1 MIRCNRCGNMTP
13 AGAVSCQSCGE
24 PLSSK
29 VENEFSARMGA
40 QGQPV
45 LPAWLES
52 LRAGER
58 SAAPADTSNS
68 QPGFSAADLIEEGTL
83 PSWMRPER
91 AETNDRSGSNPQLSL
106 RASSL
111 PGPNTDEEFLPAQG
125 LAAHSLIDEQS
136 LPSWMRE
143 GQQQTGAMPPQNGM
157 NASSLVQSDAVP
169 DWMKNVQPS
178 EAMPDWMKTIQQ
190 PSASPSGPMQAM
202 PPTPSVRPSD
212 PISPIPQGQGFSAR
226 DLIDQ
231 QALPSWMS
239 GQSGHPS
246 AAPDRP
252 SAPAPAGNAQSGQP
266 GLSASS
272 LLDMDS
278 LPRWLRE
285 NGQGGGGQGGNQ
297 PWQATP
303 QPMQTP
309 SAQYG
314 QPWQGGPSMQTP
326 LQNTA
331 APHQAPGG
339 SGLAASSFIDMN
351 SLPDWLRS
359 ASEQQQRPGMPMP
372 QAGTQRPGPVHI
384 PPPPRVEN
392 VRVPSR
398 PRSEMNPAQ
407 GSEAAANVF
416 ASMLGVA
423 STPSYS
429 PPSPNT
435 AQGQPGGQPP
445 TQQGMP
451 QGMPGG
457 AQAANA
463 PGQIPVPGTA
473 QGMAGAP
480 PIYAAGGYGAGY
492 PGQGAGPN
500 QGNYP
505 MGTPPAGAPYYP
517 ANTPG
522 VPPMSGP
529 AGMTGEQREQ
539 AKSAKRGF
547 FKAIHD
553 WFFH

>member
-1 MIRCNRCGNMTP
+1 VIRCNRCGNMTP
-13 AGAVSCQSCGE
+13 AGAVNCQSCGE

-58 SAAPADTSNS
+58 SAAPADISNS

-91 AETNDRSGSNPQLSL
+91 AESNDRSGSNPHLAL

-111 PGPNTDEEFLPAQG
+111 PGPNTDEEFLPARG
-125 LAAHSLIDEQS
+125 LAAQSLIDEQS

-143 GQQQTGAMPPQNGM
+143 GQQETGAMPPQSGM

-169 DWMKNVQPS
+169 DWMKN
-178 EAMPDWMKTIQQ
+178 IQQ

-202 PPTPSVRPSD
+202 PPTPTVRPSD

-239 GQSGHPS
+239 GQSGQS
-246 AAPDRP
+246 AAAPDRP
-252 SAPAPAGNAQSGQP
+252 SAPAPANNAQSGQP

-285 NGQGGGGQGGNQ
+285 NGQGGSGQGGNRPNQ
-297 PWQATP
+297 PWQPAP
-303 QPMQTP
+303 PPMQTP
-309 SAQYG
+309 PQYG
-314 QPWQGGPSMQTP
+314 QPWQSGPSMQTP
-326 LQNTA
+326 LQNTVT
-331 APHQAPGG
+331 PNQAPGG

-359 ASEQQQRPGMPMP
+359 ASEQQHPGTQMP
-372 QAGTQRPGPVHI
+372 QATPQRPGPTHI
-384 PPPPRVEN
+384 PSPPRVEN

-398 PRSEMNPAQ
+398 PRGEMNPAQ

-423 STPSYS
+423 STPNYS
-429 PPSPNT
+429 PASPNT
-435 AQGQPGGQPP
+435 AQG
-445 TQQGMP
+445 
-451 QGMPGG
+451 MPGG
-457 AQAANA
+457 ASAANV

-500 QGNYP
+500 QGNYA

-517 ANTPG
+517 ASTPG
-522 VPPMSGP
+522 MPPMSGP
-529 AGMTGEQREQ
+529 TGMPGEQREQ
-539 AKSAKRGF
+539 TKSAKRGF